1 MTIFQYLLALLWPLV
16 GLVSGLLGFVGW
28 KLDLF

>member
-16 GLVSGLLGFVGW
+16 GVISGLAGFVGW
-28 KLDLF
+28 KLDWF

>member
-1 MTIFQYLLALLWPLV
+1 MSVFQYLLALLWPLF
-16 GLVSGLLGFVGW
+16 GLISGLLGFVGW